1 MAYISCK
8 NLSVGYEDG
17 VVSEG
22 ITFDVNKGDYLCIV
36 GENGAGK
43 STLMKTLLRLINPL
57 SGQLEYNDLKPGE
70 IGYLPQQ
77 TIIQKDFPATVEEIV
92 LSGTLTREGRHIFYS
107 KNDKKV
113 ARENMEKM
121 NILDIKSKCYRN
133 LSGGQQQRVLLTRAL
148 CATEKLLI
156 LDEPVNGLDPKVTSE
171 FYSLVK
177 KLNNSGISIIMVSHD
192 MMAAITYA
200 SHILHIGKTQLFFGE
215 KDDYLETCAFK
226 KIGGL
231 GGADVG

>member
-107 KNDKKV
+107 KNDKKI

>member
-1 MAYISCK
+1 MAYITCK

-22 ITFDVNKGDYLCIV
+22 INFQVKKGDYLCIV

-43 STLMKTLLRLINPL
+43 STLMKTLLGLIQPL
-57 SGQLEYNDLKPGE
+57 SGELILDDISRAE

-77 TIIQKDFPATVEEIV
+77 TVIQKDFPATVEEIV
-92 LSGTLTREGRHIFYS
+92 LSGTLTRSKNRIFYS
-107 KNDKKV
+107 KEDKKI
-113 ARENMEKM
+113 ALENMEKM
-121 NILDIKSKCYRN
+121 GITELRRKCYRN
-133 LSGGQQQRVLLTRAL
+133 LSGGQQQRVLLTRAI

-156 LDEPVNGLDPKVTSE
+156 LDEPVNGLDPKVTAE
-171 FYSLVK
+171 FYGMVR
-177 KLNNSGISIIMVSHD
+177 KLNDSGISIIMVSHD

-200 SHILHIGKTQLFFGE
+200 SHILHIGKTQLFYGE

-231 GGADVG
+231 GGSDVN

>member
-8 NLSVGYEDG
+8 NMTVGYDG
-17 VVSEG
+17 SAVSEG

-43 STLMKTLLRLINPL
+43 STLMKTLLRLIDPV
-57 SGQLEYNDLKPGE
+57 SGDLIYNDLKPGE

-77 TIIQKDFPATVEEIV
+77 TVVQKDFPATVEEIV

-107 KNDKKV
+107 KKDKMI

-121 NILDIKSKCYRN
+121 NILDISHKCYRN

-177 KLNNSGISIIMVSHD
+177 KLNADGISIVMVSHD

-200 SHILHIGKTQLFFGE
+200 SHILHIGKTQLYFGE
-215 KDDYLETCAFK
+215 KDEYLETCAFK

>member
-1 MAYISCK
+1 MT
-8 NLSVGYEDG
+8 VGYDG
-17 VVSEG
+17 NAVSEG
-22 ITFDVNKGDYLCIV
+22 ITFEVNKGDYLCIV

-43 STLMKTLLRLINPL
+43 STLMKTLLRLISPV
-57 SGQLEYNDLKPGE
+57 SGSLVYNDLKPGE

-107 KNDKKV
+107 KKDRMIAK
-113 ARENMEKM
+113 ENMEKM
-121 NILDIKSKCYRN
+121 NILDISHKCYRN

-156 LDEPVNGLDPKVTSE
+156 LDEPVNGLDPKVTAE

-177 KLNNSGISIIMVSHD
+177 KLNADGISIIMVSHD

-200 SHILHIGKTQLFFGE
+200 SHILHIGKTQLYFGE
-215 KDDYLETCAFK
+215 KDEYLETCAFK

>member
-8 NLSVGYEDG
+8 NMTVGYDG
-17 VVSEG
+17 NAVSEG

-43 STLMKTLLRLINPL
+43 STLMKTLLRLISPV

-107 KNDKKV
+107 KKDKKI
-113 ARENMEKM
+113 AYDNMEKM
-121 NILDIKSKCYRN
+121 NILDIRHKCYRN

-148 CATEKLLI
+148 SATEKLLI
-156 LDEPVNGLDPKVTSE
+156 LDEPVNGLDPKVTAE
-171 FYSLVK
+171 FYALVK
-177 KLNNSGISIIMVSHD
+177 KLNSEGISIIMVSHD

-200 SHILHIGKTQLFFGE
+200 SHILHIGKTQLYFGE